1 MSDWEI
7 VETYGS
13 EEEANLVVGYLAG
26 QGIDAR
32 IESLRFH
39 QEPMTFGALSDV
51 RVLVPPADVAR
62 AVTLLADRETGV
74 EVLSEGDL
82 PPEDSEA

>member
-1 MSDWEI
+1 VSDWEI

-13 EEEANLVVGYLAG
+13 EEEANMAAGFLSG

-51 RVLVPPADVAR
+51 RVLVPLADLAR
-62 AVTLLADRETGV
+62 ATTLLEDRETGA
-74 EVLSEGDL
+74 EVLAEGDL
-82 PPEDSEA
+82 PPEDPEA

>member
-13 EEEANLVVGYLAG
+13 EEEANLAVGYLGG

-39 QEPMTFGALSDV
+39 QEPMNFGALSDV
-51 RVLVPPADVAR
+51 RVLVQPADLER
-62 AVTLLADRETGV
+62 ATKLLEERETGA
-74 EVLSEGDL
+74 EVLAEGDL
-82 PPEDSEA
+82 PPEESEA